1 MCNLI
6 KRRKYASQSQHT
18 YTATSKPIHKQP
30 QNSRYTWWYTTVD
43 VRDFQDDIL
52 LYEKRTSGQKNVFHC
67 LQKYYHLSSRHVN
80 KKVNNPEVISTHKT
94 RLFAHFFK
102 TLALN

>member
-43 VRDFQDDIL
+43 VRDF
-52 LYEKRTSGQKNVFHC
+52 
-67 LQKYYHLSSRHVN
+67 
-80 KKVNNPEVISTHKT
+80 
-94 RLFAHFFK
+94 
-102 TLALN
+102 